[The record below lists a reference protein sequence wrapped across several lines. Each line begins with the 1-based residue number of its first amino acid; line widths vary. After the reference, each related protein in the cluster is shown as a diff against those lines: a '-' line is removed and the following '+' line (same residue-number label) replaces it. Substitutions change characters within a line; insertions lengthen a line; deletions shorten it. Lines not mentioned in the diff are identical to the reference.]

1 LLSCAMSS
9 SSSVEEGHHIREI
22 CIAIR
27 RILSQIDS
35 ESNIKRIISKYVT
48 PTAPDKNELIIE
60 EFDGESKTTSETLG
74 SLTSRDKNPE
84 LLVMRGLLVVSLLYA
99 INDIWLWVLQKG
111 LSKGNLSKL
120 IQSGNFREMFIASEI
135 VAACAPTGEGRFF
148 CDLSSKVVN

>member
-1 LLSCAMSS
+1 MLS

-48 PTAPDKNELIIE
+48 PTAPDNNELIIE
-60 EFDGESKTTSETLG
+60 EIDGESKTTSETLG
-74 SLTSRDKNPE
+74 SLTSQDKNPE

-99 INDIWLWVLQKG
+99 MNNIRLWVLQKG

-135 VAACAPTGEGRFF
+135 VAACAPTGEGRIF
-148 CDLSSKVVN
+148 L